1 MNPPIAPYL
10 TVNGANAAIAFYKTV
25 FGAVETYRHPADD
38 GKRLMHAFLIIN
50 GGAVMLCD
58 EFPEM
63 GGPPAPT
70 QEKPAPVAISVALST
85 PAEVDSTF
93 RRAVEAGAQGAVEP
107 EDMFWGDRFAIVVDP
122 FGHRWMLNAPL
133 PNKQKT

>member
-10 TVNGANAAIAFYKTV
+10 TVKGADAAIAFYKTA

-38 GKRLMHAFLIIN
+38 GKRLLHAFLMIN
-50 GGAVMLCD
+50 GGAVMLSD
-58 EFPEM
+58 DFPEM

-70 QEKPAPVAISVALST
+70 QEKPAPVAISVALAA
-85 PAEVDSTF
+85 PAEVDTTF
-93 RRAVEAGAQGAVEP
+93 RRAVEAGAWGAVEP
-107 EDMFWGDRFAIVVDP
+107 ADVFWGDRFAILVDP

-133 PNKQKT
+133 SNKQKA